1 MYETG
6 EIIGYDVDQDGSRLN
21 IAFPGK
27 NLIQLVAEKRARAC
41 TVWIDD
47 GRAITADQRKK
58 AYATIADIA
67 VYMGEL
73 PEVTKE
79 WLKYLHIARTGSR
92 YFSLSDCSRDT
103 ARAYISTMMDL
114 VLEWGIPLGAP
125 GIERADDTERYLW
138 SCIKNRKCAVCGR
151 PGEIHHVDAIGMGR
165 DRRTVD
171 DSRHRKICLC
181 RGHHTESHKIGQ
193 PEFMEKYHV
202 HGIIYQEKKGGENGG
217 IIV

>member
-67 VYMGEL
+67 AYMGEL

-92 YFSLSDCSRDT
+92 YFSLSDCSRDM

-114 VLEWGIPLGAP
+114 VLEWGIPLRAA

-138 SCIKNRKCAVCGR
+138 SCIKNRKCAGAAVRERSTMWMPLVWEGTGERWMIPDTGR
-151 PGEIHHVDAIGMGR
+151 YACAGNIIQN
-165 DRRTVD
+165 RT
-171 DSRHRKICLC
+171 R
-181 RGHHTESHKIGQ
+181 
-193 PEFMEKYHV
+193 
-202 HGIIYQEKKGGENGG
+202 
-217 IIV
+217 